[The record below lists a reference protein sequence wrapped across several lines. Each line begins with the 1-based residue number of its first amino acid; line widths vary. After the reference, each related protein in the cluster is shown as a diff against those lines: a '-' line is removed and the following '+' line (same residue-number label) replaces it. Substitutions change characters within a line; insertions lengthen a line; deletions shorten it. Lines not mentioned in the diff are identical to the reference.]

1 MKKIIELL
9 SYREM
14 LINSIR
20 KEVRGKYKGSF
31 LGILW
36 SFLNPLFMVLVYS
49 TVFPLILR
57 VSEKNYPLFLVVGLI
72 PWTYFTNVITQGTI
86 SIMANSNLIKKVYF
100 PREILP
106 ISVATSGL
114 INFLFSFI
122 IVVVFLIVGG
132 IGVSVLFIYLPLIIV
147 VQYIVQLSII
157 FVLSSINVFFR
168 DLEHIITVLIMILF
182 YLTPI
187 IYNPTAIPEKYKFLF
202 NLNPM
207 VHIITAYRSVLYYKV
222 LPDFNALL
230 IVGGIGLLSLLITY
244 PFFNKLQ
251 RGFAEQI

>member
-1 MKKIIELL
+1 MKKIKELF

-14 LINSIR
+14 LKNSIR

-31 LGILW
+31 LGIIW

-49 TVFPLILR
+49 IVFPLILR

-114 INFLFSFI
+114 INFLFSFV
-122 IVVVFLIVGG
+122 IVVVFLVVGG
-132 IGVSVLFIYLPLIIV
+132 IGVSSLFIFLPLIIF
-147 VQYIVQLSII
+147 VQYIVQLSIV

-187 IYNPTAIPEKYKFLF
+187 IYNPTAIPEKYRIIF

-230 IVGGIGLLSLLITY
+230 IVGGFGLLSLLITY